1 MARRLHS
8 SGHDPSFAG
17 LVRPDSLK
25 LAAGR
30 DGPVLKMILRACSA
44 TYAAFRGI
52 VAPQH
57 MILVDSS
64 DVGQLVQPMAGFGDS
79 SGAADD

>member
-1 MARRLHS
+1 
-8 SGHDPSFAG
+8 
-17 LVRPDSLK
+17 
-25 LAAGR
+25 
-30 DGPVLKMILRACSA
+30 MILRACSA